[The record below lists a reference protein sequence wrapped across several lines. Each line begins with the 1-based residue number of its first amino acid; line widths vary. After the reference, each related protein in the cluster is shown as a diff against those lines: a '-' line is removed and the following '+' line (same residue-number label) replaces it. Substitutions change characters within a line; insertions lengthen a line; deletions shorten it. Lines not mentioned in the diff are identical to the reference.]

1 MTLTVKQ
8 YKNQYKYSNI
18 LTLITPTGS
27 DRLPISRANY
37 RVKKKSRRIS
47 VVKFMKPNSQ
57 AFFIHM
63 LYFCKFSS
71 PQKIEVCSKK
81 RVSTRFVE
89 EKCISSIFKKII
101 YGF

>member
-71 PQKIEVCSKK
+71 PQKNRGLFEKTCFDKVCGRKMY
-81 RVSTRFVE
+81 
-89 EKCISSIFKKII
+89 I
-101 YGF
+101 

>member
-37 RVKKKSRRIS
+37 RVKKKSRSFS
-47 VVKFMKPNSQ
+47 VVKFMKLNSQ

-63 LYFCKFSS
+63 FIFLQIFFTPKNRGLFEKTCFDK
-71 PQKIEVCSKK
+71 VC
-81 RVSTRFVE
+81 E

>member
-37 RVKKKSRRIS
+37 RVKKKSRSFS
-47 VVKFMKPNSQ
+47 VVKFMKLNSQ

-81 RVSTRFVE
+81 RVSTKFV
-89 EKCISSIFKKII
+89 KKNV
-101 YGF
+101 YLAFLRK